1 VDASTA
7 GASFTLLSGRLI
19 YDEGAM
25 VAKSVALRGLAR
37 RPFVEMNDED
47 AKELGVGDGDDVV
60 LVSGAAEARV
70 PVVISDIARGAV
82 FVPYDQPGLAANTL
96 MSGVDP
102 TVEVRKP

>member
-1 VDASTA
+1 
-7 GASFTLLSGRLI
+7 
-19 YDEGAM
+19 M
-25 VAKSVALRGLAR
+25 VAKSVALRGIAR

-47 AKELGVGDGDDVV
+47 AKELGVADGDDVV
-60 LVSGAAEARV
+60 LVSGATQARL

-102 TVEVRKP
+102 VVEVRKA